1 MESVL
6 ASTPEAVLVVNDEDS
21 LIIANQAA
29 QQVEGLVEGD
39 EEGSPGEFYILSN
52 TLLEKIK
59 SFEPGKGSTLELQL
73 ENGNT
78 YELSISAVEVDD
90 EMIGKVCILRD
101 VTEFRELE
109 KLKSDFIAT
118 VSHDL
123 RAPMGILRGYATM
136 IQMVGDLTQQQ
147 KEYAEKI
154 SDGLEGLDQ
163 MVEKLL
169 DIGRIESGVSLQV
182 ETLAPMDL
190 FDHVIRLLQPQAA
203 QRKVQVMRELTLSQ
217 DLQIEADKALLQ
229 QALYNLIENAIKFS
243 PVNGQVFLR
252 LQPFTD
258 KVIFEI
264 QDQGPGIA
272 PLDIPKIFER
282 GSTPGRNQDMVL
294 RSSGLGLTIVK
305 TIAERHGG
313 RTWVKSV
320 LGKGST
326 FFLEIPLRQDK
337 TE

>member
-1 MESVL
+1 
-6 ASTPEAVLVVNDEDS
+6 
-21 LIIANQAA
+21 
-29 QQVEGLVEGD
+29 
-39 EEGSPGEFYILSN
+39 
-52 TLLEKIK
+52 
-59 SFEPGKGSTLELQL
+59 
-73 ENGNT
+73 
-78 YELSISAVEVDD
+78 
-90 EMIGKVCILRD
+90 
-101 VTEFRELE
+101 
-109 KLKSDFIAT
+109 
-118 VSHDL
+118 
-123 RAPMGILRGYATM
+123 
-136 IQMVGDLTQQQ
+136 
-147 KEYAEKI
+147 
-154 SDGLEGLDQ
+154 
-163 MVEKLL
+163 
-169 DIGRIESGVSLQV
+169 V

-217 DLQIEADKALLQ
+217 DLQIKGDKALLQ
-229 QALYNLIENAIKFS
+229 QALYNLIENAIKYS

-252 LQPFTD
+252 LQPFEE

-282 GSTPGRNQDMVL
+282 GNAPGRNQDMVL

>member
-1 MESVL
+1 
-6 ASTPEAVLVVNDEDS
+6 
-21 LIIANQAA
+21 
-29 QQVEGLVEGD
+29 
-39 EEGSPGEFYILSN
+39 
-52 TLLEKIK
+52 
-59 SFEPGKGSTLELQL
+59 
-73 ENGNT
+73 
-78 YELSISAVEVDD
+78 
-90 EMIGKVCILRD
+90 MIGKVCILRD

-154 SDGLEGLDQ
+154 TNGLEGLDQ

-169 DIGRIESGVSLQV
+169 DIGRIESGVSLQI
-182 ETLAPMDL
+182 ETVAPMDL

-217 DLQIEADKALLQ
+217 DLQIEGDKTLLQ
-229 QALYNLIENAIKFS
+229 QALYNLIENAIKYS
-243 PVNGQVFLR
+243 PLNGQVFLR
-252 LQPFTD
+252 LQPYED
-258 KVIFEI
+258 KVVFEI

-282 GSTPGRNQDMVL
+282 GNAPGRNQDMVL

-313 RTWVKSV
+313 RTWVKSM

>member
-1 MESVL
+1 
-6 ASTPEAVLVVNDEDS
+6 
-21 LIIANQAA
+21 
-29 QQVEGLVEGD
+29 
-39 EEGSPGEFYILSN
+39 
-52 TLLEKIK
+52 
-59 SFEPGKGSTLELQL
+59 
-73 ENGNT
+73 
-78 YELSISAVEVDD
+78 
-90 EMIGKVCILRD
+90 
-101 VTEFRELE
+101 
-109 KLKSDFIAT
+109 
-118 VSHDL
+118 
-123 RAPMGILRGYATM
+123 M
-136 IQMVGDLTQQQ
+136 IQMVGDLNQQQ

-169 DIGRIESGVSLQV
+169 DIGRIESGVNLQP
-182 ETLAPMDL
+182 ETIAPTDL

-203 QRKVQVMRELTLSQ
+203 QRKVQVMRELTWTQ
-217 DLQIEADKALLQ
+217 EIQIEADKALLQ

-252 LQPFTD
+252 LQVLED
-258 KVIFEI
+258 KVIFEV

-282 GSTPGRNQDMVL
+282 GNGTGRNQDMVL
-294 RSSGLGLTIVK
+294 KGSGLGLTIVK
-305 TIAERHGG
+305 SIAERHGG
-313 RTWVKSV
+313 RTWVKSI